1 MSKNRKSELE
11 LLEDY
16 RVVFENVNAITEIKT
31 EMAEYGY
38 DTAKINEGKALY
50 QKAQQLFDKNKQE
63 TEEAK
68 LAYKSFTN
76 AYNEV
81 AKVYS
86 KHRKIAKVALIDKKE
101 FWSPLH
107 IEGTEAD
114 AYLKWID
121 DAKNF
126 YTFGKS
132 NEVVKPI
139 LEKFKLSQTAM
150 EEQLTKIEEVQTL
163 RAKYDKE
170 KGESQDATQQKN
182 KAFAEIAEWVKVF
195 FAVAK
200 IALDDRPQLL
210 EGLRKVVK
218 S

>member
-1 MSKNRKSELE
+1 MGKRKSELE

-16 RVVFENVNAITEIKT
+16 RIVFENVNAISEIKT

-38 DTAKINEGKALY
+38 DTQKMNEGQVLY

-68 LAYKSFTN
+68 LAYKVFN
-76 AYNEV
+76 QALDEV
-81 AKVYS
+81 SKVYS
-86 KHRKIAKVALIDKKE
+86 KHRKIAKVALMKKKE
-101 FWSPLH
+101 FWSALH
-107 IEGTEAD
+107 IEGTESD
-114 AYLKWID
+114 NYLKWID
-121 DAKNF
+121 DTKSF

-132 NEVVKPI
+132 NEEVKPL
-139 LEKFKLSQTAM
+139 LEKFKLSHQIM
-150 EEQLTKIEEVQTL
+150 EQQLSKLEEVQSL
-163 RAKYDKE
+163 RAKYEKE

-182 KAFAEIAEWVKVF
+182 KAFAEIAEWIREF

-210 EGLRKVVK
+210 EGLRKLVR